1 MLERSEKV
9 SLENVHEKAAK
20 LVRTNPNIDKVGF
33 ASLAIYIAF
42 LIIAIGLLVAI
53 YFLLK

>member
-1 MLERSEKV
+1 MSNYLYSIKEPNENITDTIKRYEDMLERSEKV

-33 ASLAIYIAF
+33 A
-42 LIIAIGLLVAI
+42 
-53 YFLLK
+53 